1 MKISNSKGE
10 TGMLANEAGTVR
22 EAVGV
27 FKTADS
33 LQEAIDEFLSS
44 GFDRA
49 ELSLMASEQAVEQK
63 LGHKYR
69 KVSELE
75 DDDAVPR
82 VAYVSPESIG
92 DAEGALIGGLLYIGV
107 GVGAVLASVGA
118 LATAITGGAL
128 GGGAGAVIG
137 SVLAKLVGDHHARD
151 LKEQLD
157 HGGLLLWV
165 RTWDEARENRAVSIL
180 KKHSGFDVHVH
191 AVAAS

>member
-1 MKISNSKGE
+1 MLSKQSD
-10 TGMLANEAGTVR
+10 AVR

-27 FKTADS
+27 FQTADT
-33 LQEAIDEFLSS
+33 LQEAIDELLES

-49 ELSLMASEQAVEQK
+49 QLSLMASEQAVEAK

-69 KVSELE
+69 KVGEVE
-75 DDDAVPR
+75 DNDSVPR

-118 LATAITGGAL
+118 LATVITGGVL

-137 SVLAKLVGDHHARD
+137 SVLAKLVGDHHARY
-151 LKEQLD
+151 LQEQLD

-165 RTWDEARENRAVSIL
+165 RTWDEEDEKRALGIL
-180 KKHSGFDVHVH
+180 KKRSGRDVHVH
-191 AVAAS
+191 AVPTS

>member
-1 MKISNSKGE
+1 
-10 TGMLANEAGTVR
+10 
-22 EAVGV
+22 
-27 FKTADS
+27 
-33 LQEAIDEFLSS
+33 
-44 GFDRA
+44 
-49 ELSLMASEQAVEQK
+49 MASEQAVEQK

-107 GVGAVLASVGA
+107 GAVLASVRA

-157 HGGLLLWV
+157 DGGLLLWV
-165 RTWDEARENRAVSIL
+165 RTWDEAREKRAVSIL

>member
-1 MKISNSKGE
+1 MQAKPSD
-10 TGMLANEAGTVR
+10 TVR

-27 FKTADS
+27 FPNAEAF
-33 LQEAIDEFLSS
+33 QEAIDDLLLS

-49 ELSLMASEQAVEQK
+49 ELSLMASEAAVENK

-69 KVSELE
+69 KVADVE

-107 GVGAVLASVGA
+107 GVGAVLASAGA
-118 LATAITGGAL
+118 LATAMTGGVL
-128 GGGAGAVIG
+128 GGGAGAIIG
-137 SVLAKLVGDHHARD
+137 SVLAKMVGDHHARY
-151 LKEQLD
+151 LQEQLD

-165 RTWDEARENRAVSIL
+165 RTWNEDDEKRAVSIL
-180 KKHSGFDVHVH
+180 KKHSGRDVHVH
-191 AVAAS
+191 AVPVT